1 VISKTILIADDDP
14 AIRHLLSLML
24 SSSGY
29 HVLVAEN
36 GYQLIQLAQ
45 DEMPDLL
52 LVDLMMPHLDGY
64 EAIRQ
69 LRNDTRTAHIPM
81 IILTAKSTP
90 NDVVTGFESGA
101 DDFISKPFNS
111 AELLARIKGHL
122 RRAAQRPVHNP
133 LTGLAGNILLTEEIR
148 YRIKRDEPFALLYV
162 DLNNFKAFNDTYGFA
177 RGDQVLRLVAD
188 VLLDAVTALRGERDF
203 IGHIGGDDFA
213 ILTTPDRVDLLC
225 GTIIDRFDTRVRQL
239 YDEADLARG
248 YLSGIDRHG
257 VARRFPIT
265 SLAIGGVTNRTRSF
279 EAAEE
284 VSRIAAEMKA
294 YAKTFPGSAYA
305 IDVRSG
311 DTPPGDQERRGSTAA
326 TVLILSADAQ
336 RSDLLMARMRAEGL
350 RAWAA
355 PSLLDAHGLLA
366 RGQQPNVIIT
376 DFALDGALDAF
387 VQSFPLPADPPLLL
401 LLTAAPELSASDL
414 SSGVSAFFRLPLDE
428 DEVVRALHRLISSKN
443 VLQ

>member
-1 VISKTILIADDDP
+1 MHGYGVTSKTILIADDDP

-29 HVLVAEN
+29 DVLVAEN

-148 YRIKRDEPFALLYV
+148 YRIRRDEPFALLYV

-239 YDEADLARG
+239 YDAADLARG

-265 SLAIGGVTNRTRSF
+265 SIAIGGVTNRTRSF

-284 VSRIAAEMKA
+284 ISRIAAEMKQF
-294 YAKTFPGSAYA
+294 AKNFPGSAYA
-305 IDVRSG
+305 IDARAA
-311 DTPPGDQERRGSTAA
+311 DAQLPAAERRGAHKGNSTH
-326 TVLILSADAQ
+326 
-336 RSDLLMARMRAEGL
+336 
-350 RAWAA
+350 
-355 PSLLDAHGLLA
+355 P
-366 RGQQPNVIIT
+366 
-376 DFALDGALDAF
+376 
-387 VQSFPLPADPPLLL
+387 
-401 LLTAAPELSASDL
+401 
-414 SSGVSAFFRLPLDE
+414 
-428 DEVVRALHRLISSKN
+428 
-443 VLQ
+443 